1 MGFDGL
7 ISFLIR
13 NLPNDAFDDID
24 LKISHN
30 KVLSKYVLIDIS
42 FILYNCYLEVE
53 EEINNI
59 LKYICAL
66 SCSNYSK
73 VINLIEIQLLE
84 NHWKNVDIKLD
95 GSDKNE
101 ICKNFISSLSDNDN
115 EILDSILIKHV
126 SNKLRMLLSN
136 IFAVDFISDVIL
148 FFDSIPSYSKIL
160 EQRKRRLK
168 NYLES
173 QNRKEYYKEYFT
185 NLKNKIVKD
194 DKEDFEYDYFSWI
207 SNKYNCNKIIDSNS
221 TFIKKLKDKL
231 MNEWNDSPCEF
242 NTSECNSMDSI
253 NKEPVMKNKTNSKK
267 NNDDI
272 NIKVS
277 FDNEEYGEADYKIF
291 KYISNNNIDDI
302 VTILSCDSDLV
313 YQIITQ
319 QLNNNSINKDIKLNL
334 CKFYIN
340 SFEHCQHYS
349 AEKIINNI
357 NTLYSDNNSQTKSGN
372 FCLDLMVILNFF
384 GNDLLPSSFEIGPEL
399 NLNSLIKYHY
409 NSIGKYNL
417 SLIENVVK
425 KDDDGEESIV
435 KILNFNNLKKLLVE
449 INKSSIFTK
458 IILLRFYK
466 VPYNI
471 VSLLTDKLNFEMKDI
486 KKFLEEYLIFKGF
499 IEIEKKNVQLDEN
512 DIRFLKYQKFKSN
525 LIEKLK
531 SEGKIDSSNPND
543 ELSIEQIEEEI
554 KDPIKIYNYSTNISN
569 LISQLDI
576 LLDDYLDYSDYNNYG
591 LLNNSENLE
600 TDNNMYQNL
609 YNYISIKSSLDRSI
623 YSNYNLFS
631 NNLNLNDNIKLN
643 PNESNVS
650 NAKHSMQSIDSSKS
664 VDLTALQSN
673 SNLKSSYTISKK
685 NQEIAINFEL
695 EIHNSNNEQIENYL
709 LVLYY
714 IVKNFFNDMCD
725 YKSTNLT
732 VYKYDNVPSLK
743 DIIEFLNENQNTDF
757 MEIFDKEIKN
767 NIIPKEDYFNPILHH
782 LIITPYLLESNYLN
796 LMNNKDVLNQLI
808 MNFDSI
814 LSNIWSYEC
823 YTFDF
828 LKINKFIKD
837 KLKYIDPKLLL
848 DSWKK
853 LLVKVHNSNKLEYE
867 GKLLLDF

>member
-30 KVLSKYVLIDIS
+30 KILSKYVLIDIS

-66 SCSNYSK
+66 SCSDYSK

-84 NHWKNVDIKLD
+84 NHWKNIDLKLD

-101 ICKNFISSLSDNDN
+101 ICKNFIKSLSDNNN
-115 EILDSILIKHV
+115 EILDNIMIKHV
-126 SNKLRMLLSN
+126 FNKLRLLLSN
-136 IFAVDFISDVIL
+136 IFAIDFVSDVVL

-221 TFIKKLKDKL
+221 NFIKKLKEKLIHEFEFYKNDKSKNSNKVNKLDKL
-231 MNEWNDSPCEF
+231 ES
-242 NTSECNSMDSI
+242 
-253 NKEPVMKNKTNSKK
+253 
-267 NNDDI
+267 DDD
-272 NIKVS
+272 NLKIKIS
-277 FDNEEYGEADYKIF
+277 FDEEEYGEADYKIF
-291 KYISNNNIDDI
+291 KYISRNNIEDI

-319 QLNNNSINKDIKLNL
+319 QLNYDSTYKDIKLNL

-349 AEKIINNI
+349 ADKIISII
-357 NTLYSDNNSQTKSGN
+357 NSLYVENNSQSKSGN

-399 NLNSLIKYHY
+399 NLNSVIKFHY
-409 NSIGKYNL
+409 NSLGKYDL
-417 SLIENVVK
+417 SLIENSSK
-425 KDDDGEESIV
+425 TNENGEEIV
-435 KILNFNNLKKLLVE
+435 IKILNFNNLKKLLLE

-471 VSLLTDKLNFEMKDI
+471 VSLLTDKLNFDMKDI
-486 KKFLEEYLIFKGF
+486 KKFLEEYLIFKGY
-499 IEIEKKNVQLDEN
+499 IEIKKKNVDLDEN
-512 DIRFLKYQKFKSN
+512 DIRLLKYKEFKSN
-525 LIEKLK
+525 LIKKLK
-531 SEGKIDSSNPND
+531 SEEKIKDDDEISD
-543 ELSIEQIEEEI
+543 ELIEQEI
-554 KDPIKIYNYSTNISN
+554 KDPSKIYNYSSNISN
-569 LISQLDI
+569 LINQLDV

-591 LLNNSENLE
+591 LLNNCENFDM
-600 TDNNMYQNL
+600 DNNMYQNL
-609 YNYISIKSSLDRSI
+609 YNYISSKSSLDRSI
-623 YSNYNLFS
+623 YSNYNFFS
-631 NNLNLNDNIKLN
+631 NDLNLNDSIKLN
-643 PNESNVS
+643 QNEDFNNISKNKSSND
-650 NAKHSMQSIDSSKS
+650 K
-664 VDLTALQSN
+664 
-673 SNLKSSYTISKK
+673 NLKSCYSINKK
-685 NQEIAINFEL
+685 NDEIIINFDL
-695 EIHNSNNEQIENYL
+695 EIHSSDDEQIENYL

-714 IVKNFFNDMCD
+714 IIRNFFNDMCD

-732 VYKYDNVPSLK
+732 VYKFDNVPSLK
-743 DIIEFLNENQNTDF
+743 DIIEFLDRNNQINF
-757 MEIFDKEIKN
+757 QKVFEIEIKN
-767 NIIPKEDYFNPILHH
+767 NILSKEEYFNPILHH

-796 LMNNKDVLNQLI
+796 LMNNKDVLNQII

-837 KLKYIDPKLLL
+837 KLKYIDPKLILE
-848 DSWKK
+848 SWKQI
-853 LLVKVHNSNKLEYE
+853 LFKVHNSNKLEYE
-867 GKLLLDF
+867 DKLLIDF

>member
-1 MGFDGL
+1 MSFQGNMGFDGL

-30 KVLSKYVLIDIS
+30 KILSKYVLIDIS

-66 SCSNYSK
+66 SCSDYSK

-84 NHWKNVDIKLD
+84 NHWKNIDLKLD

-101 ICKNFISSLSDNDN
+101 ICKNFIKSLSDNNN
-115 EILDSILIKHV
+115 EILDNIMIKHV
-126 SNKLRMLLSN
+126 FNKLRLLLSN
-136 IFAVDFISDVIL
+136 IFAIDFVSDVVL

-221 TFIKKLKDKL
+221 NFIKKLKEKLIHEFEFYKNDKSKNSNKVNKLDKL
-231 MNEWNDSPCEF
+231 ES
-242 NTSECNSMDSI
+242 
-253 NKEPVMKNKTNSKK
+253 
-267 NNDDI
+267 DDD
-272 NIKVS
+272 NLKIKIS
-277 FDNEEYGEADYKIF
+277 FDEEEYGEADYKIF
-291 KYISNNNIDDI
+291 KYISRNNIEDI

-319 QLNNNSINKDIKLNL
+319 QLNYDSTYKDIKLNL

-349 AEKIINNI
+349 ADKIISII
-357 NTLYSDNNSQTKSGN
+357 NSLYVENNSQSKSGN

-399 NLNSLIKYHY
+399 NLNSVIKFHY
-409 NSIGKYNL
+409 NSLGKYDL
-417 SLIENVVK
+417 SLIENSSK
-425 KDDDGEESIV
+425 TNENGEEIV
-435 KILNFNNLKKLLVE
+435 IKILNFNNLKKLLLE

-471 VSLLTDKLNFEMKDI
+471 VSLLTDKLNFDMKDI
-486 KKFLEEYLIFKGF
+486 KKFLEEYLIFKGY
-499 IEIEKKNVQLDEN
+499 IEIKKKNVDLDEN
-512 DIRFLKYQKFKSN
+512 DIRLLKYKEFKSN
-525 LIEKLK
+525 LIKKLK
-531 SEGKIDSSNPND
+531 SEEKIKDDDEISD
-543 ELSIEQIEEEI
+543 ELIEQEI
-554 KDPIKIYNYSTNISN
+554 KDPSKIYNYSSNISN
-569 LISQLDI
+569 LINQLDV

-591 LLNNSENLE
+591 LLNNCENFDM
-600 TDNNMYQNL
+600 DNNMYQNL
-609 YNYISIKSSLDRSI
+609 YNYISSKSSLDRSI
-623 YSNYNLFS
+623 YSNYNFFS
-631 NNLNLNDNIKLN
+631 NDLNLNDSIKLN
-643 PNESNVS
+643 QNEDFNNISKNKSSND
-650 NAKHSMQSIDSSKS
+650 K
-664 VDLTALQSN
+664 
-673 SNLKSSYTISKK
+673 NLKSCYSINKK
-685 NQEIAINFEL
+685 NDEIIINFDL
-695 EIHNSNNEQIENYL
+695 EIHSSDDEQIENYL

-714 IVKNFFNDMCD
+714 IIRNFFNDMCD

-732 VYKYDNVPSLK
+732 VYKFDNVPSLK
-743 DIIEFLNENQNTDF
+743 DIIEFLDRNNQINF
-757 MEIFDKEIKN
+757 QKVFEIEIKN
-767 NIIPKEDYFNPILHH
+767 NILSKEEYFNPILHH

-796 LMNNKDVLNQLI
+796 LMNNKDVLNQII

-837 KLKYIDPKLLL
+837 KLKYIDPKLILE
-848 DSWKK
+848 SWKQI
-853 LLVKVHNSNKLEYE
+853 LFKVHNSNKLEYE
-867 GKLLLDF
+867 DKLLIDF